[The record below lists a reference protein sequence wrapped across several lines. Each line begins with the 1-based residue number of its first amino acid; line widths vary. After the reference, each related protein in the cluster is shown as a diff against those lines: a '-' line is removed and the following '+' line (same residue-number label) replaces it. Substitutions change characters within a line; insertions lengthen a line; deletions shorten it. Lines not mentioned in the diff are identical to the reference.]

1 MVGKKIE
8 IIEYSDDYY
17 KKIINLILHIHRTEF
32 DMAVALDEE
41 PDLLDIPRF
50 YQKGIGNF
58 WIALRNSEV
67 IGTIALMDIGQGF
80 GALRKM
86 FVNEK
91 FRGKGHRIAQRL
103 LEVLWIWAEQNK
115 MNAIFLGT
123 TENVAA
129 EHRFYEKNGFE
140 RIEKDKLPLGFPLLR
155 IDKVFYVYEIEGGVI
170 SRET

>member
-1 MVGKKIE
+1 VGKKIG

-17 KKIINLILHIHRTEF
+17 KKIINLILHIQQIEF
-32 DMAVALDEE
+32 NTPVTLDEQ
-41 PDLLDIPRF
+41 PDLLDIPGF
-50 YQKGIGNF
+50 YQKGNGNF
-58 WIALRNSEV
+58 WIALRNNEV
-67 IGTIALMDIGQGF
+67 IGTMALMDIGQGF

-86 FVNEK
+86 FINEQ

-123 TENVAA
+123 DEKLVAA
-129 EHRFYEKNGFE
+129 HHFYEKNGFE
-140 RIEKDKLPLGFPLLR
+140 RIEKNKLPEGFPITK
-155 IDKVFYVYEIEGGVI
+155 IDNVFYVYEIEGGVI

>member
-1 MVGKKIE
+1 MGKKIG

-17 KKIINLILHIHRTEF
+17 KKIINLILHIQQIELNTL
-32 DMAVALDEE
+32 VTLDEQ

-50 YQKGIGNF
+50 YQRGNGNF
-58 WIALRNSEV
+58 WIALRDNEV
-67 IGTIALMDIGQGF
+67 IGTMALMDIGQGF

-91 FRGKGHRIAQRL
+91 FRGKGHRIAQRM

-123 TENVAA
+123 TEKFAA
-129 EHRFYEKNGFE
+129 QQRFYEKNGFE
-140 RIEKDKLPLGFPLLR
+140 RIEKSKLPDGFPLMR
-155 IDKVFYVYEIEGGVI
+155 VDKVFYVYDIEGGMI
-170 SRET
+170 NREM